1 MRHRVA
7 GRHLG
12 RDTAHRISLYR
23 NLVTDLLR
31 YERITTTEAKAK
43 EIRPMAEKIITLAR
57 KGDLHSRRQAQ
68 RFVFDP
74 RVVKKTFDEIGPR
87 MRDRPGGYLR
97 ITSLE
102 PRKGDGARM
111 AAIELVD
118 YVEAPPTPR
127 PQRVTAA
134 PSAIASGPAVLD
146 APEAPAVPE
155 PDGQVEEEAEDKR
168 DLMDRMIDKSD
179 EAESEVATEAEVEA
193 EAPAAEAPE
202 TEIEAE
208 AQQEAVEAEA
218 EAEVDADAEAAEA
231 ADAEA
236 AEAQEAPERPEGQ
249 APA

>member
-43 EIRPMAEKIITLAR
+43 EIRPMAERIITLAR
-57 KGDLHSRRQAQ
+57 KGNPHSRRQAQ

-74 RVVKKTFDEIGPR
+74 RVVKKAFDEIGPR
-87 MRDRPGGYLR
+87 MKDRPGGYLR
-97 ITSLE
+97 ITALE

-111 AAIELVD
+111 ASIEFVD

-134 PSAIASGPAVLD
+134 PAAAASGPAVLD
-146 APEAPAVPE
+146 AP
-155 PDGQVEEEAEDKR
+155 
-168 DLMDRMIDKSD
+168 
-179 EAESEVATEAEVEA
+179 
-193 EAPAAEAPE
+193 
-202 TEIEAE
+202 
-208 AQQEAVEAEA
+208 
-218 EAEVDADAEAAEA
+218 
-231 ADAEA
+231 
-236 AEAQEAPERPEGQ
+236 
-249 APA
+249 

>member
-12 RDTAHRISLYR
+12 RDTAHRLSLYR

-57 KGDLHSRRQAQ
+57 RGDVHARRQAQ

-87 MRDRPGGYLR
+87 MKDRPGGYLR

-118 YVEAPPTPR
+118 YVDAPPTPR
-127 PQRVTAA
+127 PQRVTA
-134 PSAIASGPAVLD
+134 SPATAARAGAGAQTAVTPD
-146 APEAPAVPE
+146 AEDEVV
-155 PDGQVEEEAEDKR
+155 QEEAEDKR
-168 DLMDRMIDKSD
+168 DLMDR
-179 EAESEVATEAEVEA
+179 
-193 EAPAAEAPE
+193 
-202 TEIEAE
+202 
-208 AQQEAVEAEA
+208 
-218 EAEVDADAEAAEA
+218 
-231 ADAEA
+231 
-236 AEAQEAPERPEGQ
+236 
-249 APA
+249 

>member
-12 RDTAHRISLYR
+12 RDTAHRVSLYR

-87 MRDRPGGYLR
+87 MKDRPGGYLR

-127 PQRVTAA
+127 PHRVTAA
-134 PSAIASGPAVLD
+134 PAIASGPAIFD
-146 APEAPAVPE
+146 APEAPVVPDFDGV
-155 PDGQVEEEAEDKR
+155 PDEEEPEDNR

-179 EAESEVATEAEVEA
+179 EAEAEVATEADAEA
-193 EAPAAEAPE
+193 EAPTAEAPE

-208 AQQEAVEAEA
+208 AEQEAAEAQVEAEA
-218 EAEVDADAEAAEA
+218 EAAEAAGEEAAEA
-231 ADAEA
+231 D
-236 AEAQEAPERPEGQ
+236 EAPERPEGQ

>member
-12 RDTAHRISLYR
+12 RDTAHRVSLYR

-87 MRDRPGGYLR
+87 MKDRPGGYLR

-111 AAIELVD
+111 ASIELVD
-118 YVEAPPTPR
+118 YVEAPATPR
-127 PQRVTAA
+127 PPRVTAA
-134 PSAIASGPAVLD
+134 PAIASGPAIFD
-146 APEAPAVPE
+146 APEAPVVPDLGRE
-155 PDGQVEEEAEDKR
+155 PEEEPGGYDR

-179 EAESEVATEAEVEA
+179 EAEAEVADDEAEEVEA
-193 EAPAAEAPE
+193 PVAEAPE
-202 TEIEAE
+202 TDIEAE
-208 AQQEAVEAEA
+208 SEPDG
-218 EAEVDADAEAAEA
+218 AEVADE
-231 ADAEA
+231 
-236 AEAQEAPERPEGQ
+236 EAPEAPAEDERPEG
-249 APA
+249 A